1 MAVYRNYVLTGLF
14 LKSCLFLV
22 RTFLLAAGP
31 KRSKSGVSVGAR
43 RRNFIASLLENFER
57 LLQDEQ
63 R

>member
-14 LKSCLFLV
+14 LRSCLFLV

-31 KRSKSGVSVGAR
+31 KRSEAGYLLGR
-43 RRNFIASLLENFER
+43 RRNFIASLLEDFER